1 MMSSLNGQ
9 LPHIHETM
17 PGDGWR
23 YSVLISELPHEGF
36 MGGGHPLDF
45 VVVTLWRPFDN
56 GIGRTYVMSKHGILT
71 DRYVAEKFCDDLDDP
86 AMIRNIADCI
96 RGSLG
101 RPPLDEEHWQGE
113 GGHFP

>member
-23 YSVLISELPHEGF
+23 YSVLISELPHDGF
-36 MGGGHPLDF
+36 MGGGSPNDF
-45 VVVTLWRPFDN
+45 VVVTLWRPYDN
-56 GIGRTYVMSKHGILT
+56 GIGRTYVMSKYGTLT
-71 DRYVAEKFCDDLDDP
+71 DRYVAEKFCDDSDNP
-86 AMIRNIADCI
+86 NMVRNIADAI

-101 RPPLDEEHWQGE
+101 RPPLNEEHQQGD
-113 GGHFP
+113 GGHWQ